1 MQIDLTKMRKGH
13 FVIEPTF
20 QCNVCCDHCVHESSW
35 ERRERMP
42 LELFRSCINQALKQG
57 WTTICVSGG
66 EPFLLPD
73 YIRAAAELCFEQ
85 GVDLVIQT
93 NGFWGQNPV
102 KARKM
107 LQNMTGITQIG
118 FSVDKVHLKEIGLE
132 PVLHAI
138 KATIEAG
145 IHNVSASI
153 AYQTN
158 LEFQILKEQFT
169 SRFPG
174 FVVEGWPILPVGR
187 AKNHPELRVDCLVY
201 PWDQLKRN
209 CDVQIQLRPVV
220 HPNGSLHFCY
230 QIVMALEEKDP
241 LQLGNLNEYML
252 ADLLGNVQN
261 RLLMFMIAYGG
272 GGLGYLLHKSPYEG
286 LLHEKYQTV
295 CHFCHEILSRP
306 KVVAYLQELLAEE
319 AFELRIMEGI
329 NRAYEGWK
337 EDLDTARERIL
348 ICNGPSCG
356 RNHQNRPI
364 MYYLLNKLFE
374 SNKAHLAK
382 VELVNCINSCGT
394 GPNLYLERQNKLV
407 QHVDLETID
416 YIVKEIG
423 HRRCSDNSPSL

>member
-187 AKNHPELRVDCLVY
+187 AKNHPELRVDCLAY

-209 CDVQIQLRPVV
+209 CDAQIQLRPVV

-230 QIVMALEEKDP
+230 QAVMALEEKDP

-252 ADLLGNVQN
+252 AELLGNVQN
-261 RLLMFMIAYGG
+261 RLLMFMLAYGG

-286 LLHEKYQTV
+286 LLHE
-295 CHFCHEILSRP
+295 
-306 KVVAYLQELLAEE
+306 
-319 AFELRIMEGI
+319 
-329 NRAYEGWK
+329 
-337 EDLDTARERIL
+337 
-348 ICNGPSCG
+348 
-356 RNHQNRPI
+356 
-364 MYYLLNKLFE
+364 
-374 SNKAHLAK
+374 
-382 VELVNCINSCGT
+382 
-394 GPNLYLERQNKLV
+394 
-407 QHVDLETID
+407 
-416 YIVKEIG
+416 
-423 HRRCSDNSPSL
+423 